1 MVARVSYKYATFYL
15 KIIRCRS
22 IALDCAAKAAFNLYS
37 ALCRMGYP
45 LIQANALSWALLAD
59 ERRMKMCL

>member
-1 MVARVSYKYATFYL
+1 MLVGVESHM
-15 KIIRCRS
+15 
-22 IALDCAAKAAFNLYS
+22 DLYS

-59 ERRMKMCL
+59 ERRMKMCW